1 MLREVEAWNL
11 FSPLKPKPIESL
23 MKLIIQIPC
32 FNEAE
37 SLPVTLFALVLGT
50 MGRNNSDA
58 LAAVAVLAGLLLYLG
73 VIVAALVIGVKLIYT
88 LPFLGVEGRGPVAAI
103 KASWSLTTGR
113 FWRTLGYLLVA
124 MLLLYV
130 ANVVVS
136 LVSYVVI
143 LVTTGVGGL
152 AGRASTDSTAQTLA
166 LLAGMVP
173 GLIVTVLLSVAVSLI
188 TVPFMAIYSTLM
200 YRDQQVRDRTP
211 ASAGRSV
218 PGPGAS
224 PFRQPTY
231 APGPTGPWSPPK
243 RPAV

>member
-1 MLREVEAWNL
+1 MAIATIDALEGRPTSGASLRAAT
-11 FSPLKPKPIESL
+11 PGL
-23 MKLIIQIPC
+23 MGRSAGLIGVGVV
-32 FNEAE
+32 AY
-37 SLPVTLFALVLGT
+37 LVVGLVAGAVVTLFALVLGT

-173 GLIVTVLLSVAVSLI
+173 GLIVTVLLSV
-188 TVPFMAIYSTLM
+188 
-200 YRDQQVRDRTP
+200 RR
-211 ASAGRSV
+211 G
-218 PGPGAS
+218 
-224 PFRQPTY
+224 
-231 APGPTGPWSPPK
+231 
-243 RPAV
+243 